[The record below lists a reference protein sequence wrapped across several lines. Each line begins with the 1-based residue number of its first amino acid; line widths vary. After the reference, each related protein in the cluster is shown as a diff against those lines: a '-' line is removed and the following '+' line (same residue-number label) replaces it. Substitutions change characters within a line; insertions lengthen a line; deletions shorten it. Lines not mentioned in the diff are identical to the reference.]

1 MKTYT
6 ELYEK
11 IRKKMAAVCGD
22 SAVMSYPVPA
32 EGKKEMVFIYPS
44 ATCLIRTRPYAVL
57 LTAMEDGA
65 VLLYQNCYGTDYFA
79 AIGHPFEKKISYQLP
94 ESIGGDVKIFKKIQE
109 KLRARYDEV
118 REFAFSEDL
127 SEEQKKTLGE
137 YQEALEEITPPDL
150 MPFYREMG
158 KAFWRWIEDV
168 LK

>member
-32 EGKKEMVFIYPS
+32 GGKKEMVFIYPS

-109 KLRARYDEV
+109 KLKKDGLITIAEV
-118 REFAFSEDL
+118 RDMFATSRKSAKPILEYMDTLKITKKAGAESERIA
-127 SEEQKKTLGE
+127 
-137 YQEALEEITPPDL
+137 Y
-150 MPFYREMG
+150 
-158 KAFWRWIEDV
+158 V
-168 LK
+168 

>member
-1 MKTYT
+1 M
-6 ELYEK
+6 
-11 IRKKMAAVCGD
+11 
-22 SAVMSYPVPA
+22 
-32 EGKKEMVFIYPS
+32 
-44 ATCLIRTRPYAVL
+44 
-57 LTAMEDGA
+57 
-65 VLLYQNCYGTDYFA
+65 LLYQNCYGTDYFA

-94 ESIGGDVKIFKKIQE
+94 ESIGGDVKIFKTIQE

-137 YQEALEEITPPDL
+137 YQEALTEITPPEL